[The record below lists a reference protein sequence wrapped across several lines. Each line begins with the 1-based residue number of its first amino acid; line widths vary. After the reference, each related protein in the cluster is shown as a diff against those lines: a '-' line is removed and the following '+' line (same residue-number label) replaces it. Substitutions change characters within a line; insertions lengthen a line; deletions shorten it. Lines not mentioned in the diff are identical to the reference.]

1 MLPKIDVPIYDVFL
15 PLLKRKVRFRP
26 FLVKEEKI
34 LLMAMESDDDS
45 AIVTAIKQIVE
56 NCCLDDIDIESLPV
70 SDLEFFFLNLR
81 ARSINELI
89 ELSYKCN
96 NKIGGQNNEP
106 VECGNVVSLEV
117 NVLEIQP
124 EIPEDHT
131 NKIELSEKMGLLM
144 RYPSFRIL
152 EQNSKVTGS
161 EVDKLMDILLSC
173 IDAVYTEESIFY
185 TKDVSKEELVNFVEN
200 LTREQFT
207 RVQNFFDTMPKIKKE
222 VDFSCTKCGYNEKVN
237 IEGLQNFFV

>member
-45 AIVTAIKQIVE
+45 AIISAIKQIVE
-56 NCCLDDIDIESLPV
+56 NCCLEDLNIESLPV

-81 ARSINELI
+81 ARSINEVV

-96 NKIGGQNNEP
+96 NKIAGHNNEP
-106 VECGNVVSLEV
+106 TECGNVVSIEV
-117 NVLEIQP
+117 NVLSIQP

-173 IDAVYTEESIFY
+173 IDSVYTADEIFY
-185 TKDVSKEELVNFVEN
+185 TKDVPKEELVNFFEN
-200 LTREQFT
+200 LTRDQFSK
-207 RVQNFFDTMPKIKKE
+207 VQSFFDTMPKIKKE
-222 VDFSCTKCGYNEKVN
+222 VDFSCTKCGHNEKIN

>member
-15 PLLKRKVRFRP
+15 PLLKKKVRFRP

-34 LLMAMESDDDS
+34 LLMAMESDEDS
-45 AIVTAIKQIVE
+45 AIISAIKQIVE
-56 NCCLDDIDIESLPV
+56 NCCLDDLNIDSLPV

-81 ARSINELI
+81 ARSINEVV

-96 NKIGGQNNEP
+96 NKIAGQSNEP
-106 VECGNVVSLEV
+106 VECGNVVNIEV
-117 NVLEIQP
+117 NVLSIQP

-131 NKIELSEKMGLLM
+131 NKIELSEKMGLMM

-161 EVDKLMDILLSC
+161 EIDKLMDILLSC
-173 IDAVYTEESIFY
+173 IDSVYTEEEIFY

-200 LTREQFT
+200 LTREQFSKI
-207 RVQNFFDTMPKIKKE
+207 QNFFDTMPKIKKE
-222 VDFSCTKCGYNEKVN
+222 VDFSCTKCGHKEKIG